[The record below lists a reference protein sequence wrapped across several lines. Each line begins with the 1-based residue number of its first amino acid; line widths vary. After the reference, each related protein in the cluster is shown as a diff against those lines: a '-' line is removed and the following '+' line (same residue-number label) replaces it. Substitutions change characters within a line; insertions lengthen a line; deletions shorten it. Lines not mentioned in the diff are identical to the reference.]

1 MANLEKRNITR
12 VNMNLPTKLVEEVK
26 KYADELGLPTTQ
38 AYTVLINY
46 ALEYKE
52 MLNSLPQLLNAVNDL
67 KVMFDNQNI
76 NELDFDTYE

>member
-26 KYADELGLPTTQ
+26 TFAEDLGLPTTQ

-52 MLNSLPQLLNAVNDL
+52 MLNTMPQLLNAVNDL
-67 KVMFDNQNI
+67 KVMYDSEKQK
-76 NELDFDTYE
+76 ELDFDTDE

>member
-26 KYADELGLPTTQ
+26 TFAEDLGLPTTQ

-52 MLNSLPQLLNAVNDL
+52 MLNTMPQLLNAVNDL
-67 KVMFDNQNI
+67 KVMYDNEKQK
-76 NELDFDTYE
+76 ELDFDTYE

>member
-26 KYADELGLPTTQ
+26 EFAEDLGLPTTQ

-52 MLNSLPQLLNAVNDL
+52 MLNTLPQLLTAVNDL
-67 KVMFDNQNI
+67 KTIYENQENKEL
-76 NELDFDTYE
+76 ELDTEI

>member
-26 KYADELGLPTTQ
+26 IFAEDLGLPTTQ

-52 MLNSLPQLLNAVNDL
+52 MLNTMPQLLNAVNDL
-67 KVMFDNQNI
+67 KVMYDNEKQK
-76 NELDFDTYE
+76 ELDIDIDQ

>member
-26 KYADELGLPTTQ
+26 TFAEDLGLPTTQ

-52 MLNSLPQLLNAVNDL
+52 MLNTMPQLLNAVNDL
-67 KVMFDNQNI
+67 KVIYDNEKQK
-76 NELDFDTYE
+76 ELDFDTYE

>member
-26 KYADELGLPTTQ
+26 TFAEDLGLPTTQ

-52 MLNSLPQLLNAVNDL
+52 MLNTMPQLLNAVNDL
-67 KVMFDNQNI
+67 KVMYDNEKQK
-76 NELDFDTYE
+76 ELDIDTYE